1 MTKNR
6 RFPLL
11 TNHEGSSFVIHGFL
25 QVGKDKKIRIE
36 GKPHIQ
42 FYQYRP
48 WLFSI
53 SNFKKMYLLNNLTTE
68 RPAILS
74 FRALTASI
82 YMLEFILA
90 NKNSI
95 RELCSSEY
103 FSKRFNSIKGDV
115 ERGLNIFKNVN
126 GHLVFS

>member
-1 MTKNR
+1 
-6 RFPLL
+6 
-11 TNHEGSSFVIHGFL
+11 
-25 QVGKDKKIRIE
+25 
-36 GKPHIQ
+36 
-42 FYQYRP
+42 
-48 WLFSI
+48 
-53 SNFKKMYLLNNLTTE
+53 MYLLNNLTTE

-95 RELCSSEY
+95 SELCSSEY

-126 GHLVFS
+126 FTPLGQKIYNEFIALYIESKKHGY